1 MYPFFYLFVII
12 KLGDDMLNNRG
23 FAFTTIIYALVLLL
37 GLSIFLVFGIVS
49 SKVNNSSEFGKE
61 VDRELENVIFPPPE
75 EIEGSA

>member
-1 MYPFFYLFVII
+1 
-12 KLGDDMLNNRG
+12 MLNNRG

-37 GLSIFLVFGIVS
+37 GLSISLVFGIVS

-75 EIEGSA
+75 ESGE